1 MILTISDSDFSV
13 SHEHQ
18 ALLILSLCTCM
29 ALPEERVG
37 HNVAGISLQIGE

>member
-13 SHEHQ
+13 SHELQ
-18 ALLILSLCTCM
+18 ALLILLLCTCM
-29 ALPEERVG
+29 ALPEERFG